1 MKNHKYMLMIVVAGA
16 FSAAFATGLPTNGL
30 QAHFR
35 ADHVGRVL
43 TANNVAPT
51 HGEDVY
57 SWTTEPGVDSPL
69 TLVAIANNPLWQ
81 ANAFRRADGTY
92 RPAIRFIR
100 DIDNSADR
108 KDAKNKAINRM
119 ILAST
124 ETTTLNLGPQTTWFL
139 VMNYLANQNGCRVF
153 GFGADSPR
161 FGAFVLGGTPD
172 NRLRLHNNND
182 PGAKSV
188 LTMSPGAYL
197 VDSREDGSHM
207 TCASNGFE
215 AVNFNQTSEA
225 RSTPDTF
232 YLGRMIT

>member
-1 MKNHKYMLMIVVAGA
+1 MKNHKYMLMFVIAGA
-16 FSAAFATGLPTNGL
+16 FFAAFATGLPTDGL

-43 TANNVAPT
+43 TASNVAPA
-51 HGEDVY
+51 HGEEVN
-57 SWTTEPGVDSPL
+57 SWATEPGVGSPL
-69 TLVAIANNPLWQ
+69 TLVAITNNPLWQ

-124 ETTTLNLGPQTTWFL
+124 ETTTLNLGTQTTWFL
-139 VMNYLANQNGCRVF
+139 VMNYLADQNGCRVF

-161 FGAFVLGGTPD
+161 FGAFLLGGTPD
-172 NRLRLHNNND
+172 NRLRLLGFSISHRME
-182 PGAKSV
+182 V
-188 LTMSPGAYL
+188 LDA
-197 VDSREDGSHM
+197 GSL
-207 TCASNGFE
+207 F
-215 AVNFNQTSEA
+215 
-225 RSTPDTF
+225 
-232 YLGRMIT
+232 GRQP